1 DDFDILAGKAKLL
14 QRALLWRGPGGRA
27 WCFCCRRGWR
37 RDPRPASRGFCS
49 VLKVRLK
56 VALADAAIFSAA
68 VEAGDFLQADA
79 VLVSHGTHDG
89 AVEALAVGARHGRV
103 ALWPALLGIGFCLG
117 AYCYGFFFLAGFTV

>member
-1 DDFDILAGKAKLL
+1 
-14 QRALLWRGPGGRA
+14 
-27 WCFCCRRGWR
+27 
-37 RDPRPASRGFCS
+37 
-49 VLKVRLK
+49 
-56 VALADAAIFSAA
+56 ALADAAIFSAA

-117 AYCYGFFFLAGFTV
+117 AYCYGFFFLAGFTVAGLLRFFASLRLLRLGAFGAPRPASRGLCGGAGFCADPGDDLAYFDRVVGFEQDLG